1 VLGYLRGD
9 LGEPAGGLP
18 RPFAS
23 RALRAAGRAGASDPR
38 TAPELADDLETPGQP
53 RRTALGKLMF
63 PGPFAD
69 FEESRVRYGDISVL
83 PTRTFFY
90 GLQPG
95 VEEAIDLDPGVR
107 LVIELDAVGDADER
121 GMRTVLSRLNGQL
134 RTLDVRD
141 ESIEAGTPAVERADP
156 DNAEH
161 VAAPLAGVVTLQ
173 VDEGDEVTDG
183 EPIAVLEAMKMESTI
198 TAPRAGTV
206 KRIAVKSGRRLEPGD
221 LILTLTRPVG
231 PDLG

>member
-1 VLGYLRGD
+1 
-9 LGEPAGGLP
+9 
-18 RPFAS
+18 
-23 RALRAAGRAGASDPR
+23 
-38 TAPELADDLETPGQP
+38 
-53 RRTALGKLMF
+53 MF

-69 FEESRVRYGDISVL
+69 FEESRERYGDISVL

-95 VEEAIDLDPGVR
+95 IEEEIDLEPGVR
-107 LVIELDAVGDADER
+107 LVIELDAIGDADDR

-156 DNAEH
+156 DDAEH

-173 VDEGDEVTDG
+173 VAEGDEVTDG

-206 KRIAVKSGRRLEPGD
+206 RRIAATSGGRVEPGD
-221 LILTLTRPVG
+221 LILILTENAG
-231 PDLG
+231 